1 MDRTSKDRTDIQE
14 TMSNMYH
21 ISEDLWKDS
30 KKPQKAEQD
39 TVTYLRQIEGLL
51 DDFSRNEF
59 NNGKKK
65 EEDAKSMEQDEDEE
79 DALEEKKILIKNVFE
94 EIKNQEAA
102 LSTDKYSSNIIEKV
116 LKHATEEQLIHFGLG
131 IQEYFLFLSSNRYSS
146 HVLQTYLQLVGKQ
159 MELYDG
165 NEEDMLKI
173 SISSLDDDDDNNNNN
188 STINNINISDII
200 CNLCNSILGLSDN
213 NNNEDNTYN
222 SSSSSNNNN
231 TKSKWV
237 SLARDIC
244 GTHVLRSLLSVLSGR
259 QVPKNSSGGFSSK
272 KKKKKGQKKGRAS
285 SNQSGSMATL
295 NDPSRKNENVTYSV
309 PNSFTLMFIKAMDT
323 IQELPQANVYDLCFD
338 SNASPVMQ
346 ILLLYSENK
355 KAVDDLSKHILDWNE
370 FETLKN
376 KLSAGDGD
384 DTTKITDSI
393 HKWLDEMIQGRS
405 SSHVVEAML
414 RGVSTN
420 FFDTFFQ
427 NCLVG
432 RLAKYS
438 QLPSA
443 NFVVQQ
449 LLACL
454 RAKEQVAIC
463 VKELVVVIPEI
474 LGARTCLGVIWRLLE
489 SCISHK
495 TKGKDVSRAL
505 IQAAAASKRDVVE
518 SLLGFTLGTS
528 SVVTMEEHPH
538 EGGNSSS
545 TSANDNK
552 KKKGLY
558 IDIAGARVIQQL
570 LKLHFS
576 VCRPILQSIIDLPP
590 RTLAALAKD
599 PVGSRA
605 VIEPVLD
612 GVDEFNPFKQKLVDK
627 LSNCYVGLSNDR
639 FGTYASQKCF
649 AVATLKRKENIA
661 TELVA
666 AFRILEGNS
675 FGRHVVQSC
684 KLQMF
689 KTQKY
694 RWMEEMRGSQNR
706 KRVFESVF
714 GKSDNDKNNDED
726 NDGDEDADGNSKKK
740 RKRKRKKKKKKK
752 KEQE

>member
-1 MDRTSKDRTDIQE
+1 MAH
-14 TMSNMYH
+14 MYH

-51 DDFSRNEF
+51 DDFSRTEF
-59 NNGKKK
+59 NNKNNNGNKKLNDGNEAE
-65 EEDAKSMEQDEDEE
+65 EEDA
-79 DALEEKKILIKNVFE
+79 AEEKTILVKNVFE

-116 LKHATEEQLIHFGLG
+116 LNHATEEQLVNFGVG

-146 HVLQTYLQLVGKQ
+146 HVLQTYLLLIGKQ

-165 NEEDMLKI
+165 KEEDMLKVTV
-173 SISSLDDDDDNNNNN
+173 SAATTADADGDNN
-188 STINNINISDII
+188 
-200 CNLCNSILGLSDN
+200 
-213 NNNEDNTYN
+213 
-222 SSSSSNNNN
+222 SNNNITITISGVIYN
-231 TKSKWV
+231 LCASILDVTDNGDADNDSNYNRGTKTKWV

-259 QVPKNSSGGFSSK
+259 QVPKNSTTGFSTK
-272 KKKKKGQKKGRAS
+272 KKKKKGQKKGRGS
-285 SNQSGSMATL
+285 NNQSGSIATL
-295 NDPSRKNENVTYSV
+295 NDPSRKNENKRYKV
-309 PNSFTLMFIKAMDT
+309 PTRFTSMFTKALET
-323 IQELPQANVYDLCFD
+323 IRALPQVNVYDLCFD

-355 KAVDDLSKHILDWNE
+355 TAVDDLSKHILDWDA
-370 FETLKN
+370 FQTMKN
-376 KLSAGDGD
+376 KASGMEGDVDETSVGSANDAV
-384 DTTKITDSI
+384 

-405 SSHVVEAML
+405 SSHVIEAML
-414 RGVSTN
+414 RGVSSN
-420 FFDTFFQ
+420 FFDILFQ

-449 LLACL
+449 LLACV
-454 RAKEQVAIC
+454 RVKEQVGIC

-489 SCISHK
+489 CCIAHK

-505 IQAAAASKRDVVE
+505 IQAASSSNRDVVE
-518 SLLGFTLGTS
+518 SLLGFTLGAS
-528 SVVTMEEHPH
+528 IFKNDEEEHHPH
-538 EGGNSSS
+538 EGGGSN
-545 TSANDNK
+545 TDNNTNKK

-576 VCRPILQSIIDLPP
+576 ICRPILQSIIDLPS

-612 GVDEFNPFKQKLVDK
+612 GVDEFNPFKQKLIDK
-627 LSNCYVGLSNDR
+627 LANCYVGLSNDR
-639 FGTYASQKCF
+639 FGTYACQKCF
-649 AVATLKRKENIA
+649 VVATLKRKENIA
-661 TELVA
+661 SELVA

-714 GKSDNDKNNDED
+714 GKSKDNGSDNDDVRD
-726 NDGDEDADGNSKKK
+726 DSGGSSKKK
-740 RKRKRKKKKKKK
+740 GRKRKRKKKSKGKK
-752 KEQE
+752 